1 MAWFSRS
8 SKDREA
14 SAASDRDSAGSHDF
28 VFMGTGHNGLVA
40 AAYLAKAGRK
50 VLLLEAKDYVGGG
63 VVTRE
68 LTVPGFH
75 HDQHSTAHNLL
86 LANPMIAQDELGLLS
101 NFGLK
106 YLYPEVPHAT
116 VFPDNSALYTYRDL
130 EKTCQSL
137 ATVSPSDAEAYRR
150 FAQMSLKIL
159 PMMLAGAFVP
169 PVPMGQFVAML
180 DQSEQGRELFRLMQL
195 SPLDIANMYF
205 TDDRIKIHVLRL
217 VAENLQIPDELGTGM
232 AMLMWPAL
240 MHTYGIGQPEGGSG
254 KLAEA
259 LVRCIEAHGGTV
271 LLERAVDKVITR
283 DGRAIG
289 LRTVDGEEFHAREAV
304 VAAIHPHNLD
314 RFVDGV
320 PEAVIARGKAVSTA
334 LFAPLTVAYALK
346 EMPRSRAGA
355 DAARA
360 VISIIV
366 KSDKLSDILDDFDE
380 LRRER
385 MPDRMLLICGVSNAL
400 DKTRAPEGAGIM
412 FAGAHATYQRA
423 DGRSWDEVKEEVADR
438 ILEALSPHFENLTPD
453 NILGRHVDSPLDH
466 ERHSPN
472 SFVRGDIHGAAPHF
486 YQSQAHRPTPDLGD
500 YTVPGVARLY
510 LVGPFMHPGGGV
522 MGGGRATAIKIC
534 ADLGIDFA
542 GAVAGKGA

>member
-1 MAWFSRS
+1 MALFGRSRKTS
-8 SKDREA
+8 EVAVTGETGATD
-14 SAASDRDSAGSHDF
+14 GHDF

-40 AAYLAKAGRK
+40 AAYLAKAGK
-50 VLLLEAKDYVGGG
+50 NVLLLEAKQYAGGG
-63 VVTRE
+63 VITRE

-101 NFGLK
+101 RFGLK

-116 VFPDNSALYTYRDL
+116 VFPDNTALYTYRDL
-130 EKTCQSL
+130 DRTCRSL
-137 ATVSPSDAEAYRR
+137 ATVSPRDAESYRR
-150 FAQMSLKIL
+150 FAEMSLKIL

-180 DQSEQGRELFRLMQL
+180 DQSEEGRELFRLMQL

-205 TDDRIKIHVLRL
+205 DDDRIKIHVLRL

-254 KLAEA
+254 KLTEA
-259 LVRCIEAHGGTV
+259 LIRCIEAHGGTV
-271 LLERAVDKVITR
+271 LLDRKVEKVLTR

-289 LRTVDGEEFHAREAV
+289 LRTANGEEFLAREAV

-320 PEAVIARGKAVSTA
+320 PEPVINRAKSVTTA
-334 LFAPLTVAYALK
+334 IFAPLTVAYALR
-346 EMPRSRAGA
+346 EMPRSRAGS
-355 DAARA
+355 DAGRA
-360 VISIIV
+360 VISIIA
-366 KSDKLSDILDDFDE
+366 KSDRLSDILDDFDE
-380 LRRER
+380 LRRQR
-385 MPDRMLLICGVSNAL
+385 MPERMLLICGVSNAL

-412 FAGAHATYQRA
+412 FAGAHATYERA
-423 DGRSWDEVKEEVADR
+423 DGRSWDEVKDEVADR

-472 SFVRGDIHGAAPHF
+472 SFLRGDIHGAAPYF

-500 YTVPGVARLY
+500 YRVPGVERLY

-522 MGGGRATAIKIC
+522 MGGGRATAIRIC
-534 ADLGIDFA
+534 ADLGIDFQR
-542 GAVAGKGA
+542 AVSHEGN

>member
-1 MAWFSRS
+1 MALFGK
-8 SKDREA
+8 SKKEREA
-14 SAASDRDSAGSHDF
+14 VAATAREEAGGHDF

-40 AAYLAKAGRK
+40 AAYLAKAGKK

-63 VVTRE
+63 VITRE

-86 LANPMIAQDELGLLS
+86 LANPMIAQDELHLLS
-101 NFGLK
+101 RFGLK

-116 VFPDNSALYTYRDL
+116 VFPDNSSLYTYRDL
-130 EKTCQSL
+130 DKTCASL
-137 ATVSPSDAEAYRR
+137 ATVSEQDAEAYRR
-150 FAQMSLKIL
+150 FAQFSLKIL

-180 DQSEQGRELFRLMQL
+180 DQSEEGRELFRLMQL
-195 SPLDIANMYF
+195 SPLDIANAWF
-205 TDDRIKIHVLRL
+205 ETDKVKIHVLRL

-259 LVRCIEAHGGTV
+259 LVRCIEAYGGTV
-271 LLERAVDKVITR
+271 LTGRKVEKVLTDNGRAV
-283 DGRAIG
+283 G
-289 LRTVDGEEFHAREAV
+289 LRTSDGEEFRGREAV
-304 VAAIHPHNLD
+304 IAAIHPHNLD

-320 PEAVIARGKAVSTA
+320 PAPVIARGKAVTTA
-334 LFAPLTVAYALK
+334 LFAPLTLNLALK
-346 EMPRSRAGA
+346 ELPRSRAGH
-355 DAARA
+355 DASRA
-360 VISIIV
+360 VIAIIV
-366 KSDKLSDILDDFDE
+366 KSDRLSDIMDDFND
-380 LRRER
+380 LRRNR
-385 MPDRMLLICGVSNAL
+385 MPERMLLISGVSNAL
-400 DKTRAPEGAGIM
+400 DKTRAPEGAAVM
-412 FAGAHATYQRA
+412 FAGAHATYDRA
-423 DGRSWDEVKEEVADR
+423 DGRSWDEIKDEVADQVFA
-438 ILEALSPHFENLTPD
+438 ALSPHFENLTPE
-453 NILGRHVDSPLDH
+453 NVLGRHVDSPLDH

-472 SFVRGDIHGAAPHF
+472 SFLRGDIHGAAPYF

-500 YTVPGVARLY
+500 YTVPGVKRLY

-534 ADLGIDFA
+534 ADLGIEFGRDVGVA
-542 GAVAGKGA
+542 GA